1 MWDRTEIR
9 YDFIGV
15 SVMQLYIYFLKQEKS
30 LINLLQLIRASL
42 DYHLILIMFLSAYLS
57 LEKNFSSL
65 HNMM

>member
-9 YDFIGV
+9 YDFIGA

-30 LINLLQLIRASL
+30 LVNLLQLTSASL
-42 DYHLILIMFLSAYLS
+42 DYQLILIMFLSAYLS
-57 LEKNFSSL
+57 LEKNLSSS